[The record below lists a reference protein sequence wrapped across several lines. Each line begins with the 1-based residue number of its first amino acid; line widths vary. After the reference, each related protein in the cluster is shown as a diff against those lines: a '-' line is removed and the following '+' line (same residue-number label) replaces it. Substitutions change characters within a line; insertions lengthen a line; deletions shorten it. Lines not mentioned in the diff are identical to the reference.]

1 MNYTKLEVVELR
13 ANSRIR
19 INNGRLRQLTQASIR
34 VLEQT
39 AEVLHTEEV
48 QAQVMPFD
56 TGNLQNDSNFVDTE
70 QSSKGTVSLVNATP
84 YARRLY
90 YHPEYELLFDE
101 KERKKLDAMKLSF
114 NDFQTV
120 IMGAVS
126 AVTVVDMDEVSA
138 KKED

>member
-1 MNYTKLEVVELR
+1 MR

-34 VLEQT
+34 ALEQT
-39 AEVLHTEEV
+39 AEALHTEEV

-56 TGNLQNDSNFVDTE
+56 TGNLQNDSTFVDTE

-90 YHPEYELLFDE
+90 YHPEYQFSKDE
-101 KERKKLDAMKLSF
+101 NPNARGKWYEPWMKGGEHETFARDTFKK
-114 NDFQTV
+114 NY
-120 IMGAVS
+120 
-126 AVTVVDMDEVSA
+126 
-138 KKED
+138 KKEAGLW

>member
-90 YHPEYELLFDE
+90 YHPEYGRHSWPE
-101 KERKKLDAMKLSF
+101 ERAGTRSPRLSIF
-114 NDFQTV
+114 
-120 IMGAVS
+120 
-126 AVTVVDMDEVSA
+126 
-138 KKED
+138 